1 MMFSET
7 IFRNAVTN
15 QLGKKLDDNQRD
27 AVQADKIESL
37 FLVAGPGSGKTTVL
51 TLRVLK
57 LIYVDGI
64 DPAAILA
71 TTFTR
76 KAAAELRSRILGWGD
91 KLRHALGNEATPA
104 QADWLK
110 KLDINRIFTGTLDS
124 IAEQAL
130 RDFRASG
137 MTPPVVLD
145 QFVAQ
150 ALLFR
155 EGILGTQFWQKDALK
170 GYLKDL
176 CKDNRVSTRTV
187 GSIVNDIRQRLVH
200 DRVDRQLFRASQPAE
215 VDDLFAAIEAYEQ
228 KLTDLQ
234 VLDFALLEQ
243 TLLDRL
249 LDGSLQRFV
258 ESLRVVLVDEYQDT
272 NFLQESIYFELA
284 KAALANDGAVTVVG
298 DDDQSLY
305 RFRGATVDLFRDF
318 TSRFEQC
325 TGVAPRTI
333 YLNRNYRSTPAI
345 VTYCMKYVEHDAA
358 YTPARVAG
366 KPALIAGRIGSKPF
380 PILAMFREDR
390 DTLAKDLAAFV
401 CDVVG
406 QGRQINVGNQ
416 HIPVRVDPSD
426 GSVGDIALLCSSP
439 AEYSS
444 TRKARLPL
452 LLRQALLPSIYVF
465 NPRGREFSEV
475 DCVAQVGGLILECI
489 DPGSAIQADL
499 SSRGRLPSEVATVL
513 NRWRSI
519 ANALISSHPR
529 LKNVKNRHSLG
540 DFVRA
545 WQRRKPQQSGKWPD
559 SVELMTLLYN
569 LITWIPEMQED
580 AEGLVYLEAITRTIT
595 QSAHFSSFQA
605 EIRND
610 TTFGSKSVAAVIQD
624 ILSPLAAGQIDI
636 DEDLLGTLPRD
647 RLNILS
653 IHQAKGLEFPLVI
666 VDVGSDFKTNNHM
679 QRFKRHPKT
688 HGRPHELENT
698 LRPHSALGSPA
709 RSALDRAFD
718 DLLRQYFVAFSRP
731 QDVLLLVGLCDP
743 KTGNP
748 RITIPNMAVGWDRY
762 DPASS
767 GCRWPV
773 VPDIITL

>member
-1 MMFSET
+1 MFSD
-7 IFRNAVTN
+7 AVFGKAVATE
-15 QLGKKLDDNQRD
+15 LDKKLDDNQRD
-27 AVQADKIESL
+27 AVQANKAEAL

-91 KLRHALGNEATPA
+91 RLRHALMSGATA
-104 QADWLK
+104 DQADWLK

-130 RDFRASG
+130 RDFRAPG
-137 MTPPVVLD
+137 MNPPVVLD
-145 QFVAQ
+145 EFVAK

-155 EGILGTQFWQKDALK
+155 EGILGTRFWCNDPLK
-170 GYLKDL
+170 GYLQDL
-176 CKDNRVSTRTV
+176 CTDNRVSMRTA
-187 GSIVNDIRQRLVH
+187 GGIISEIRQRLIH
-200 DRVDRQLFRASQPAE
+200 DRVHRQQFRASQSAE

-243 TLLDRL
+243 TFLDRL

-258 ESLRVVLVDEYQDT
+258 TPLRVVLVDEYQDT

-318 TSRFEQC
+318 TTRFKQS
-325 TGVAPRTI
+325 TGVTPRTI
-333 YLNRNYRSTPAI
+333 YLNSNYRSTPAI
-345 VTYCMKYVEHDAA
+345 VTYCMKYVEHDKL
-358 YTPARVAG
+358 YKPARVAG
-366 KPALIAGRIGSKPF
+366 KPPLVAGRTVNTPF
-380 PILAMFREDR
+380 PILALFRENR
-390 DTLAKDLAAFV
+390 ETLAADLAAFV
-401 CDVVG
+401 RDVVG
-406 QGRQINVGNQ
+406 KGRQVGAAGE
-416 HIPVRVDPSD
+416 HITIRIDPD
-426 GSVGDIALLCSSP
+426 TGSVGDIALLCSSP
-439 AEYSS
+439 EEYSS
-444 TRKARLPL
+444 TQKERLPL
-452 LLRQALLPSIYVF
+452 LLRKKLRPHIQVF
-465 NPRGREFSEV
+465 NPRGQEFSEV
-475 DCVAQVGGLILECI
+475 GCVAQVGGLMLECI
-489 DPGSAIQADL
+489 DPDSAIQSDL
-499 SSRGRLPSEVATVL
+499 ASRGRLPGEVVTVL
-513 NRWRSI
+513 HRWRSI
-519 ANALISSHPR
+519 ANDYIASRPKAHG
-529 LKNVKNRHSLG
+529 KNRHSLE

-545 WQRRKPQQSGKWPD
+545 WQQRKPQQSGKWPD
-559 SVELMTLLYN
+559 SVELMALLYN
-569 LITWIPEMQED
+569 LITWIPQMQED

-610 TTFGSKSVAAVIQD
+610 ATFGSKSVAAAIQD

-636 DEDLLGTLPRD
+636 DEDLLETLPRD

-666 VDVGSDFKTNNHM
+666 VDVGSDFEKNYHA

-688 HGRPHELENT
+688 HGRSHELEDK
-698 LRPHSALGSPA
+698 LRTHSALGGPT
-709 RSALDRAFD
+709 RPALDRAFD

-743 KTGNP
+743 KTGKP
-748 RITIPNMAVGWDRY
+748 KTSIPNMAIGWDRY
-762 DPASS
+762 DPDSS
-767 GCRWPV
+767 GYRWPLL
-773 VPDIITL
+773 PDIITL